1 MQIMT
6 MEHAIRVLNSLRP
19 SNRPS
24 NDLKSTDEEI
34 ERAIT
39 YAVTA
44 IYEYDIYAKISYA
57 TDEGIFCKDVDCD
70 ECPFYQKVN
79 VNYNCKIKNYIMGND
94 ECLKLR

>member
-6 MEHAIRVLNSLRP
+6 EEHARRVLTSL
-19 SNRPS
+19 RPS

-39 YAVTA
+39 YAETA
-44 IYEYDIYAKISYA
+44 IYEDGVYAQISRA
-57 TDEGIFCKDVDCD
+57 ADEGIFCKDVDCD

-79 VNYNCKIKNYIMGND
+79 INYSCKIKNFIMGND